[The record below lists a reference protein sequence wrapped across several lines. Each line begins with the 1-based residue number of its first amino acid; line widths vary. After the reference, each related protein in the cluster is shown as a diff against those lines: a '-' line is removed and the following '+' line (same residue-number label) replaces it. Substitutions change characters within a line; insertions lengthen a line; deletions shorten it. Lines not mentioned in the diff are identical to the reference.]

1 MRGIILSIVFLMIAF
16 VANSQNHSTI
26 ALGGEHQGMLVT
38 SNSGLTFSGVI
49 NIREINL
56 SEVSTPSGK
65 FTMVD
70 IPGFTKRY
78 DNGKPAIPV
87 LNQPIELP
95 TGAVASFTVKSYDT
109 QIIDLNAYGFFSKV
123 LPSQPSY
130 SKSTDPSEMIFYYDE
145 AAYQINTFQDE
156 ALFQCVPEG
165 IYRGTGM
172 GSILV
177 KPVRYNP
184 ITNELMVFTNIEFT
198 VEFNAPNYA
207 QYQFDKNRL
216 YSPAF
221 QGAYNRL
228 PNFIPPPDKDVI
240 TKYPM
245 KYVIVA
251 DPMFQTALQP
261 FILWKKQKGF
271 TVIEAYTNSPS
282 VGTTTSSIK
291 TYLEGLYD
299 SGTPTNPAPTYVL
312 FVGDVAQI
320 PAYDHQVGSDY
331 HVTDLYYC
339 TYDGS
344 SDYLP
349 DVYYGRFSAQNV
361 SQLTPQ
367 IDKTLQYEKFT
378 MPSANYMDTVLMIAG
393 VDASMASTYGNGQIS
408 YGTNNYFNAAHG
420 IYSNTYLYP
429 ASDGSGVPAAIIQII
444 GKGVGYAN
452 YTAHCG
458 SSGWSDPS
466 FPTSSIA
473 NLNNAN
479 KYGLLVG
486 NCCQSSKFEESECF
500 AEKLLR
506 IPNEGAVGYI
516 GASDYSYWDEDY
528 YWGVGNTSNI
538 ISNPTYAGTGL
549 GAYDRSFHDHG
560 EATTDWFISNGQ
572 MIHAGNLAVSASTSS
587 MKQYYWEEYHL
598 MGDPSVMNYFS
609 KPDPLTISY
618 APESNVGETSLIVN
632 TEQYTYVAISL
643 NGVLLDAKYTGTNN
657 SVTLN
662 FPAFTSVDTA
672 LVVATKQ
679 NKIAHIGNLP
689 IVDIQEPLDA
699 QVLQI
704 INPQSNY
711 SCTGIQVT
719 PQVVLKNRGL
729 TTLTA
734 ANINYRLNGGT
745 LQTYSW
751 SGSLAT
757 NASVTVSLT
766 PFTLPAGNSSF
777 IAYVTSPNGG
787 VDGNHNNDSINM
799 AISAQNLTISADF
812 SANLTSACTNPL
824 TVTFTNNSQNGNGYL
839 WDFGDGTTSTSLSP
853 VHVYSDLGYYT
864 VTLVADGGACG
875 SDEMIRTDYIQIGA
889 QPPVVSDTSHCGP
902 ASFDLSVSGSGTIN
916 WYDALT
922 GGNLLTTGTTYTT
935 PTLST
940 TTNYY
945 ICSSLTNAFTGGLTT
960 NAGTGGYYT
969 QTTAHGII
977 FNCTSPV
984 KLTTVKVY
992 SGAAGPRT
1000 ITLQNA
1006 AGTVL
1011 QTASP
1016 NIPNGES
1023 VVTLNFNIPV
1033 GTGLKLMGPGS
1044 PNLYRNGS
1052 TSGPNLYPIS
1062 VGSAISLT
1070 QSTAAGYESQYY
1082 YYFYDWHI
1090 EQTCQSAMQTLVA
1103 SIFDVPLASFTSFEN
1118 GLEVTFTNTSTG
1130 GGSYLWDFGD
1140 GSTSTEINPVHLYSS
1155 EGEYVVTLTITNDCG
1170 NDESS
1175 SNISVNGTGVIE
1187 NDPSFVVYP
1196 NPASGLVN
1204 ISGPE
1209 SIQYYQM
1216 FDVRGRLVKSEQV
1229 NANSFNI
1236 NIAGFSEGVYYVRL
1250 NTAFSSSFCRI
1261 NVR

>member
-1 MRGIILSIVFLMIAF
+1 M
-16 VANSQNHSTI
+16 ANGQNHSTI
-26 ALGGEHQGMLVT
+26 MLGGENQGMLVT
-38 SNSGLTFSGVI
+38 SNSGLTFSGII
-49 NIREINL
+49 NVREINL
-56 SEVSTPSGK
+56 SEVITPEGK

-78 DNGKPAIPV
+78 DNGRPAIPV

-95 TGAVASFTVKSYDT
+95 TGAVATFSVKSYDT
-109 QIIDLNAYGFFSKV
+109 QIIDLNGQGFPNKV
-123 LPSQPSY
+123 MPSQPSY
-130 SKSTDPSEMIFYYDE
+130 SKSADPSSIIYYYDE

-156 ALFQCVPEG
+156 ALFQCNAEG
-165 IYRGTGM
+165 VYRGTGM

-184 ITNELMVFTNIEFT
+184 VTNELMVFTNIEFT
-198 VEFNAPNYA
+198 VEFNVPNYA

-240 TKYPM
+240 TEYPM
-245 KYVIVA
+245 KYVIVS

-271 TVIEAYTNSPS
+271 TVIEAYTNNPS

-299 SGTPTNPAPTYVL
+299 AGTPTNPAPTYVL
-312 FVGDVAQI
+312 LVGDVAQI

-339 TYDGS
+339 TYDGA

-349 DVYYGRFSAQNV
+349 DVYYGRFSATNV

-393 VDASMASTYGNGQIS
+393 VDASMASTYGNGQIN

-458 SSGWSDPS
+458 STGWSDPS

-609 KPDPLTISY
+609 KPDPLTITY
-618 APESNVGETSLIVN
+618 ASPSNVGESSLVVN

-643 NGVLLDAKYTGTNN
+643 NGVLLDAEYTGTNT

-662 FPAFTSVDTA
+662 FPAFTSADTA

-679 NKIAHIGNLP
+679 NKIAHIGELP
-689 IVDIQEPLDA
+689 IEDVQVPLDA

-704 INPQSNY
+704 VDPQSNY
-711 SCTGIQVT
+711 TCTGIQVT

-729 TTLTA
+729 TTLTT
-734 ANINYRLNGGT
+734 ANINYRLNGGAV
-745 LQTYSW
+745 QTYSW
-751 SGSLAT
+751 VGSLAT
-757 NASVTVSLT
+757 NASVTVALT
-766 PFTLPAGNSSF
+766 PFTLPAGNSTF
-777 IAYVTSPNGG
+777 VAYVSSPNGG
-787 VDGNHNNDSINM
+787 ADGNTDNDSASIS
-799 AISAQNLTISADF
+799 ISAQNLTISADF
-812 SANLTSACTNPL
+812 TANVTTACSSPL
-824 TVTFTNNSQNGNGYL
+824 TVTFSNNSQNGNSYL
-839 WDFGDGTTSTSLSP
+839 WDFGDGTTSVDLMP
-853 VHVYSDLGYYT
+853 VHVYSALGFYT
-864 VTLVADGGACG
+864 VTLIADGGACG
-875 SDEMIRTDYIQIGA
+875 ADELIRTDYIQIGA

-902 ASFDLSVSGSGTIN
+902 ASFALNVAGSGTIS

-922 GGNLLTTGTTYTT
+922 GGTLLTTGNSYTT
-935 PTLST
+935 PTLSST
-940 TTNYY
+940 TTYY
-945 ICSSLTNAFTGGLTT
+945 ICSSITNTFTGGLAD
-960 NAGTGGYYT
+960 NSGTGGYYDN
-969 QTTAHGII
+969 TTAHGII

-984 KLTTVKVY
+984 KLKTVKVY
-992 SGAAGPRT
+992 AGDAGNRT
-1000 ITLQNA
+1000 FTLQNS
-1006 AGTVL
+1006 AGTTL
-1011 QTASP
+1011 QSATF
-1016 NIPNGES
+1016 NLLTGDS

-1033 GTGLKLMGPGS
+1033 GNGLKLMGPTY

-1052 TSGPNLYPIS
+1052 STGPNLYPM
-1062 VGSAISLT
+1062 AIGNDITLI
-1070 QSTAAGYESQYY
+1070 QSTASGYETQYY

-1090 EQTCQSAMQTLVA
+1090 EQTCQSSMQPLVA
-1103 SIFDVPLASFTSFEN
+1103 NIFDMPVASFTSFEN

-1130 GGSYLWDFGD
+1130 GGDYLWDFGD
-1140 GSTSTEINPVHLYSS
+1140 GSTSTEANPVHLYSS

-1170 NDESS
+1170 NNQSS
-1175 SNISVNGTGVIE
+1175 ANISVNGTGINE
-1187 NDPSFVVYP
+1187 SNPLFVVYP
-1196 NPASGLVN
+1196 NPASGAVSV
-1204 ISGPE
+1204 SGPE
-1209 SIQYYQM
+1209 MVQFYQM
-1216 FDVRGRLVKSEQV
+1216 FDVSGRLVKSEEV
-1229 NANSFNI
+1229 NALSFNV
-1236 NIAGFSEGVYYVRL
+1236 NLAGFSEGVYYIRL
-1250 NTAFSSSFCRI
+1250 NTGNATSICRI
-1261 NVR
+1261 NVK